1 METPV
6 VNLSEVDIETVYE
19 PSEDSFLLIDSLE
32 TDLDMLNTLKPQIC
46 MEIGSGSGV
55 VITALAVA
63 LKNKWPAFFIAVDIN
78 PNACKVTKETS
89 IINKTNI
96 EVIQMDLVSAFNCR
110 GIFDVI
116 IFNPPY
122 VVTDSIEIHDAKLIT
137 KTWAGGEKGR
147 EVMDRLFSYIPL
159 LLSDNGIFYLVAIKE
174 NDPQD
179 IIDIFK
185 NMNMNGKIVA
195 ERKIRGE
202 HLHVLR
208 FVKNS

>member
-6 VNLSEVDIETVYE
+6 VNLSEIDIETVYE

-32 TDLDMLNTLKPQIC
+32 TDLNMLNTFKPQIC

-55 VITALAVA
+55 VITALAMA
-63 LKNKWPAFFIAVDIN
+63 FKNKSPAFFIAVDIN

-89 IINKTNI
+89 LINETNV
-96 EVIQMDLVSAFNCR
+96 EVIQMDIVSAFNCR

-122 VVTDSIEIHDAKLIT
+122 VVTDSIEIKDDKLIT
-137 KTWAGGEKGR
+137 KTWAGGKKGR

-174 NDPQD
+174 NDPQE
-179 IIDIFK
+179 IIDVLK
-185 NMNMNGKIVA
+185 NFNMNGKIVA

-202 HLHVLR
+202 HLYVLR
-208 FVKNS
+208 FVKNL